1 MEVTWATRGSSSGC
15 GGSVGGA
22 RREELLASTPW
33 WPQQA
38 FVIFQHMLHNKHHLG
53 TMLLWA
59 CILIHPSDRSQ
70 TEKGSTKI
78 VRLLYSASFLTSNSL
93 GRESLSTSV
102 QSEIKDEGSK
112 ITGLTA
118 RVSCKYRK
126 AFFPFHQFF
135 FGTEQKSITAHFFL
149 KKKKK
154 NNSSLQIYNFPNLE
168 VQLLSLL

>member
-1 MEVTWATRGSSSGC
+1 M
-15 GGSVGGA
+15 
-22 RREELLASTPW
+22 
-33 WPQQA
+33 
-38 FVIFQHMLHNKHHLG
+38 
-53 TMLLWA
+53 
-59 CILIHPSDRSQ
+59 
-70 TEKGSTKI
+70 
-78 VRLLYSASFLTSNSL
+78 
-93 GRESLSTSV
+93 

-154 NNSSLQIYNFPNLE
+154 ITAHFKFTTFPIWKFNF
-168 VQLLSLL
+168 